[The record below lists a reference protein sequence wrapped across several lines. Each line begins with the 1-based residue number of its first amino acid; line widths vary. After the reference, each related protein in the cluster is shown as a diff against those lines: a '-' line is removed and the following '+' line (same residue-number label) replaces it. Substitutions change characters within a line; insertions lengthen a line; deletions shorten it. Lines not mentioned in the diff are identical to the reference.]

1 MDFYQSFKMAFKQ
14 LLSNKLRTMLT
25 MLGII
30 IGVCSV
36 TMLVSVANGMQ
47 QSINDE
53 MSELGSSLV
62 TVNIMS
68 NDSSNKFTVE
78 DSNSLKDINGVKSIA
93 PVTNGNVLASFN
105 GEKES
110 VSAISTTESYQEVK
124 NMEISKGRFILDI
137 DVDYSSKVVVLGSE
151 IANALFGL
159 NEPVGKTVNLNGVPY
174 KVVGVLN
181 SQGENAMNTYD
192 NSIVLPLTSGQRL
205 VKNTSISSVY
215 ISSENDSKINYIVK
229 KLENELYSIFKDED
243 SYNVFNQ
250 QEIIESMESMQSTM
264 GIVLGAIASISLVV
278 GGIGIMNIMLVSVS
292 ERTKE
297 IGIRKALGAKRK
309 TILIQFLIE
318 SVVVSLFGGIIGAII
333 GIIGSN
339 IIYSVMGT
347 EASISW
353 NIVILSLG
361 FSMIV
366 GLVFGILP
374 ANKASK
380 LQPIQALRTE

>member
-1 MDFYQSFKMAFKQ
+1 MDFFQSFKMAFKQ
-14 LLSNKLRTMLT
+14 LVSNKLRTVLT

-36 TMLVSVANGMQ
+36 TLLVSVANGMQ

-53 MSELGSSLV
+53 MSGLGSSLI

-68 NDSSNKFTVE
+68 SDSSKKFGIEESET
-78 DSNSLKDINGVKSIA
+78 LKDINGVANIA
-93 PVTNGNVLASFN
+93 PVTNGNVLASYN

-110 VSAISTTESYQEVK
+110 VSSISTTESYQEIK
-124 NMEISKGRFILDI
+124 NLELSKGRFILDI

-151 IANALFGL
+151 IATTLFGL
-159 NEPVGKTVNLNGVPY
+159 NEPVGKTINLNGIPY
-174 KVVGVLN
+174 KVVGVLE
-181 SQGENAMNTYD
+181 SKGENSMSSSD
-192 NSIVLPLTSGQRL
+192 NNIILPMSSGQRL
-205 VKNTSISSVY
+205 VKNNSISSIY
-215 ISSENDSKINYIVK
+215 ISAESDDKINFIVN
-229 KLENELYSIFKDED
+229 KLEDTLYSTFKDED

-250 QEIIESMESMQSTM
+250 QEILDSMESMQNTM
-264 GIVLGAIASISLVV
+264 GIVLGAIASISLIV
-278 GGIGIMNIMLVSVS
+278 GGIGIMNIILVSVS

-297 IGIRKALGAKRK
+297 IGIRKALGAKRRN
-309 TILIQFLIE
+309 ILIQFLIE
-318 SVVVSLFGGIIGAII
+318 SVVVSLMGGIIGALI

-339 IIYSVMGT
+339 IIYAVMDI

-353 NIVILSLG
+353 NVVILSLG
-361 FSMIV
+361 FSTLV

>member
-1 MDFYQSFKMAFKQ
+1 MNFYQSFKMAFKQ

-47 QSINDE
+47 QSITDE
-53 MSELGSSLV
+53 MSGLGSSLV
-62 TVNIMS
+62 TVNIMPS
-68 NDSSNKFTVE
+68 EDSTKFTVE
-78 DSNSLKDINGVKSIA
+78 DSNSLKDIDGIKSIA
-93 PVTNGNVLASFN
+93 PITTGNILASIN

-110 VSAISTTESYQEVK
+110 VKAIATTQSYQEIK

-151 IANALFGL
+151 IANTLFGL
-159 NEPVGKTVNLNGVPY
+159 NESVGKTINLNGIPF
-174 KVVGVLN
+174 KVVGVLD
-181 SQGENAMNTYD
+181 SQGENAVDTYD
-192 NSIVLPLTSGQRL
+192 NSVVLPLTSGQRL
-205 VKNTSISSVY
+205 VQNTSISSVY
-215 ISSENDSKINYIVK
+215 ISSESSDKIDYIVNNLEE
-229 KLENELYSIFKDED
+229 KLYNIFKDED
-243 SYNVFNQ
+243 SYSVFNQ
-250 QEIIESMESMQSTM
+250 QEIIESMESMQNTM
-264 GIVLGAIASISLVV
+264 NIVLGAIASISLVV

-318 SVVVSLFGGIIGAII
+318 SVVVSLLGGIIGAVI

-339 IIYSVMGT
+339 VMYSAMNI
-347 EASISW
+347 EPSISW
-353 NIVILSLG
+353 NVVISSLG
-361 FSMIV
+361 FSIIV
-366 GLVFGILP
+366 GVVFGILP

-380 LQPIQALRTE
+380 LQPIQALRN

>member
-1 MDFYQSFKMAFKQ
+1 MDLYQSFKMAFKQ

-53 MSELGSSLV
+53 MSGLGSSLV

-68 NDSSNKFTVE
+68 NDASNKFTVE
-78 DSNSLKDINGVKSIA
+78 DSNRLKDINGVKSIA

-151 IANALFGL
+151 IANTLFGL
-159 NEPVGKTVNLNGVPY
+159 NEPVGKTINLNGVPY

-229 KLENELYSIFKDED
+229 KLEGELYSIFKDED

-318 SVVVSLFGGIIGAII
+318 SVVVSLLGGIIGAII

-339 IIYSVMGT
+339 VIYSVMGI

-353 NIVILSLG
+353 NVVILSLG
-361 FSMIV
+361 FSMVV